1 MAQPHAKVAPEKSEL
16 GRKHTADSMCSNRP
30 QKVKLKVHWYFVFTA
45 IIESSVFREIVLSD
59 RQYKWANRREIPT
72 YNNSIE
78 YLQKSNWIWLSIH
91 RVEKEWIRPARGD
104 SSRSHRSPK

>member
-59 RQYKWANRREIPT
+59 RQYKWANRREVPT
-72 YNNSIE
+72 Y
-78 YLQKSNWIWLSIH
+78 K
-91 RVEKEWIRPARGD
+91 
-104 SSRSHRSPK
+104 